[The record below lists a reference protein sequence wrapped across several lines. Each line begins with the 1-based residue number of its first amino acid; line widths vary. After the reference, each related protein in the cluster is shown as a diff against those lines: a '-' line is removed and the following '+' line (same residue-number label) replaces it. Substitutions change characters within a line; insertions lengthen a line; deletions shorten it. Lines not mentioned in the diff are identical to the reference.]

1 MLRLEPSRRYFSES
15 IHWAEPFPA
24 KQGNRRDRRALR
36 LKKVNERSRLR
47 DMSNLSGFKNPL
59 HQVLK
64 FDCLV
69 EKLPM
74 LFLDTVTNQ
83 GSI

>member
-47 DMSNLSGFKNPL
+47 DMSNLSGSRIL
-59 HQVLK
+59 CIRYSSLIVW
-64 FDCLV
+64 
-69 EKLPM
+69 
-74 LFLDTVTNQ
+74 
-83 GSI
+83 